1 VAFVLILGGARSGKS
16 TVACR
21 LAQQSGSEVTFVAT
35 ARPLDD
41 EMRERIAAHIED
53 RPVSWVTIEAPLDLP
68 EAVAGAEETHAVI
81 VDCVT
86 VWISN
91 LIVELGLTHDEVLG
105 RVDGLIAVCRER
117 EALTVLVSNEV
128 GMGVVPETVLGRS
141 FRDLQGLANNVIAA
155 NATSVGLVVAGRVL
169 NLDAQE
175 DWVVS

>member
-1 VAFVLILGGARSGKS
+1 MAFVLILGGARSGKS
-16 TVACR
+16 AAASR
-21 LAQQSGSEVTFVAT
+21 LAQQSGSDVTFVAT
-35 ARPLDD
+35 ARPTDD
-41 EMRERIAAHIED
+41 EMRERIATHIGD
-53 RPVSWVTIEAPLDLP
+53 RPTSWTTVESPIDLP
-68 EAVAGAEETHAVI
+68 EAIANVDQTHVVV